1 MLNRIATVA
10 ALAVGGYMLSK
21 QFNKSRYTG
30 AMSSFK
36 DSIEV
41 EVPVSTAYNQWTQF
55 EDFPKFMD
63 GVREV
68 RQLDDTHTHWRADVA
83 GQEQEW
89 ESEIVEQIPDKRIAW
104 RSTSGLKNAGAV
116 NFLRI
121 SDGRTRVTLQ
131 MEHDP
136 QSFMEEIGDATGLIK
151 MRVKSNLRDFKSFVE
166 GRGAE
171 TGAWRGTVKQGAVT
185 QH

>member
-10 ALAVGGYMLSK
+10 ALAVGGYFLSK
-21 QFNKSRYTG
+21 QFNKSRYPG
-30 AMSSFK
+30 SMSSFR

-41 EVPVSTAYNQWTQF
+41 DVPLSTAYNQWTQF

-68 RQLDDTHTHWRADVA
+68 TQTDDTHTHWRADIA
-83 GQEQEW
+83 GQEHEW
-89 ESEIVEQIPDKRIAW
+89 DAEITDQIPDRRIAW
-104 RSTSGLKNAGAV
+104 RSTSGPKNAGAV
-116 NFLRI
+116 SFHRV
-121 SDGRTRVTLQ
+121 SDNRTRIMLQ

-136 QSFMEEIGDATGLIK
+136 QTFAEEIGEATGLVK
-151 MRVKSNLRDFKSFVE
+151 MRVKNNLRDFKSFVE
-166 GRGAE
+166 GRGSE
-171 TGAWRGTVKQGAVT
+171 TGAWRGTVKQGSVT

>member
-10 ALAVGGYMLSK
+10 ALAVGGYIFSK
-21 QFNKSRYTG
+21 KFNKARHRG
-30 AMSSFK
+30 AMSSVK

-41 EVPVSTAYNQWTQF
+41 DVPVSTAYNQWTQL
-55 EDFPKFMD
+55 EDFPKFME

-68 RQLDDTHTHWRADVA
+68 RQLDDTHTHWRAEVA

-104 RSTSGLKNAGAV
+104 RSTSGLKNAGAI

-136 QSFMEEIGDATGLIK
+136 QSSAEETGLTRMRIK
-151 MRVKSNLRDFKSFVE
+151 NNLRNFKNFVE

-171 TGAWRGTVKQGAVT
+171 TGAWRGTVQQGALT